1 MDLLEYQAKEL
12 FQQMGIPV
20 LPSQRIAHPRD
31 LKGLKISY
39 PVVLKSQVRMGGRG
53 KAGGIKFVEN
63 TIDAVAAAQSI
74 FHLPIMGCYP
84 ELLLA
89 EVKYNAD
96 REFYLAVMLDS
107 STRRPLLL
115 GSQQGGVDVESKLE
129 HMQQVVVDQEFSL
142 FYARRLALKMGLE
155 GALIQSVSSVL
166 EKMYNL
172 FVQQDLDLVEI
183 NPLAVSKSG
192 ELMAL
197 DGRVVADDSAVGR
210 RSSIAAFIATM
221 PDVALPNSLGLPNGL
236 PALNGAP
243 QTNGAAA
250 HGTAQGTSDLKRVQL
265 EGNIGVLCNGAGLMM
280 ATLDLIQSARGKTA
294 SFVDIGGEYR
304 HNCPPESLQERLHQG
319 LDLLLA
325 DKTVKAVLVN
335 VLGSVVSCRQ
345 VVEGM
350 TFYYSRNH
358 KHSPPMVVRLAGDCV
373 EQAAE
378 QLAKNKISM
387 TGSLEDAIAK
397 TVILAQV

>member
-12 FQQMGIPV
+12 FHQTGIPV

-63 TIDAVAAAQSI
+63 TIDAVAAAQTI

-89 EVKYNAD
+89 EAKYNAD

-155 GALIQSVSSVL
+155 GELIQSVSLVL
-166 EKMYNL
+166 GKMYNL
-172 FVQQDLDLVEI
+172 FIQQDLDLVEI
-183 NPLAVSKSG
+183 NPLAVSSSG

-197 DGRVVADDSAVGR
+197 DGRVVADDSALGR
-210 RSSIAAFIATM
+210 RSGIAAFVATI
-221 PDVALPNSLGLPNGL
+221 PDIELSQANGNVKDQPN
-236 PALNGAP
+236 
-243 QTNGAAA
+243 
-250 HGTAQGTSDLKRVQL
+250 SDLKRVQL
-265 EGNIGVLCNGAGLMM
+265 DGNIGVLCNGAGLMM
-280 ATLDLIQSARGKTA
+280 ATLDLIQNAKGKTA

-304 HNCPPESLQERLHQG
+304 HNCPPETLQERLQQG
-319 LDLLLA
+319 LDLLMA

-335 VLGSVVSCRQ
+335 VLGSVISCRQ
-345 VVEGM
+345 VAEGM
-350 TFYYSRNH
+350 TFYTRNR
-358 KHSPPMVVRLAGDCV
+358 KNMLPIVVRLVGDRV
-373 EQAAE
+373 DQAADL
-378 QLAKNKISM
+378 LAKSKIPM
-387 TGSLEDAIAK
+387 TDSLEDAIAK
-397 TVILAQV
+397 TVILAQAQG

>member
-12 FQQMGIPV
+12 FRQTGIPV
-20 LPSQRIAHPRD
+20 LPSQRITHPRD
-31 LKGLKISY
+31 LKGLKIPY

-89 EVKYNAD
+89 EAKYDAD

-155 GALIQSVSSVL
+155 GELIQSVSL
-166 EKMYNL
+166 LLGKMYNL
-172 FVQQDLDLVEI
+172 FIQQDLDLIEI
-183 NPLAVSKSG
+183 NPLAVSSSG

-197 DGRVVADDSAVGR
+197 DGRVVADDSALGR
-210 RSSIAAFIATM
+210 RSGIAAFVATIPDIA
-221 PDVALPNSLGLPNGL
+221 LS
-236 PALNGAP
+236 
-243 QTNGAAA
+243 QTNGSASN
-250 HGTAQGTSDLKRVQL
+250 QPSDLKRVQL
-265 EGNIGVLCNGAGLMM
+265 DGNIGVLCNGAGLMM
-280 ATLDLIQSARGKTA
+280 ATLDLIQAAKGKTA

-304 HNCPPESLQERLHQG
+304 HNCPPETLQERLQQG
-319 LDLLLA
+319 LDLLMA

-335 VLGSVVSCRQ
+335 VLGSVISCRQ
-345 VVEGM
+345 VAEGM
-350 TFYYSRNH
+350 TFYTRNR
-358 KHSPPMVVRLAGDCV
+358 KNMPPIVVRLVGDRV
-373 EQAAE
+373 EQAADL
-378 QLAKNKISM
+378 LAKGKIPM
-387 TGSLEDAIAK
+387 TDSLEDAIDK
-397 TVILAQV
+397 TVVLAKAQA

>member
-12 FQQMGIPV
+12 FSQIGIPV

-39 PVVLKSQVRMGGRG
+39 PVVLKSQVRTGGRG

-63 TIDAVAAAQSI
+63 TIDAVAAAQAI

-84 ELLLA
+84 EVLLA
-89 EVKYNAD
+89 EAKYNAD
-96 REFYLAVMLDS
+96 REFYLAILLDS
-107 STRRPLLL
+107 STRRPLML
-115 GSQQGGVDVESKLE
+115 GSRQGGVDVESKLE
-129 HMQQVVVDQEFSL
+129 HMQQVVVDQEFSS

-155 GALIQSVSSVL
+155 GELIQSVSSVL

-172 FVQQDLDLVEI
+172 FVQQDLDLIEI
-183 NPLAVSKSG
+183 NPLAVSTTG

-197 DGRVVADDSAVGR
+197 DGRVVADDAALGR
-210 RSSIAAFIATM
+210 RSNIAAFIATI
-221 PDVALPNSLGLPNGL
+221 PDTAPPNLAETEKGKL
-236 PALNGAP
+236 
-243 QTNGAAA
+243 
-250 HGTAQGTSDLKRVQL
+250 TSDLKRVQL

-280 ATLDLIQSARGKTA
+280 ATLDLIHSAKGKTA

-304 HNCPPESLQERLHQG
+304 HNCPPETLQERLQQG
-319 LDLLLA
+319 LDLILA

-335 VLGSVVSCRQ
+335 VLGSVISCRQ
-345 VVEGM
+345 VAEGM
-350 TFYYSRNH
+350 TFYLRNR
-358 KHSPPMVVRLAGDCV
+358 KNTPPIVVRLVGDRI
-373 EQAAE
+373 EQAADL
-378 QLAKNKISM
+378 LAKSKIPM
-387 TGSLEDAIAK
+387 TDSLEDAIAK

>member
-12 FQQMGIPV
+12 FHQTGIPV
-20 LPSQRIAHPRD
+20 LPSQRITHPRD
-31 LKGLKISY
+31 LKGLKIPY

-63 TIDAVAAAQSI
+63 TIDAVAAAQAI

-89 EVKYNAD
+89 EAKYNPD

-155 GALIQSVSSVL
+155 GELIESVSLVL
-166 EKMYNL
+166 GKMYNL
-172 FVQQDLDLVEI
+172 FIQQDLDLIEI
-183 NPLAVSKSG
+183 NPLAVSSSG

-197 DGRVVADDSAVGR
+197 DGRVVADDSALGR
-210 RSSIAAFIATM
+210 RSGIAAFVATIPDIA
-221 PDVALPNSLGLPNGL
+221 PSQPSGNDCSKP
-236 PALNGAP
+236 
-243 QTNGAAA
+243 
-250 HGTAQGTSDLKRVQL
+250 SDLKRVQL

-280 ATLDLIQSARGKTA
+280 ATLDLIHSAQGKTA

-304 HNCPPESLQERLHQG
+304 YNCPPETLQERLQQG
-319 LDLLLA
+319 LDLILA

-335 VLGSVVSCRQ
+335 VLGSVISCRQ
-345 VVEGM
+345 VAEGM
-350 TFYYSRNH
+350 TFYTRNR
-358 KHSPPMVVRLAGDCV
+358 KNMPPIVVRLVGDRID
-373 EQAAE
+373 QAADL
-378 QLAKNKISM
+378 LAKSKIPM
-387 TGSLEDAIAK
+387 TDSLEDAIAK

>member
-12 FQQMGIPV
+12 FSQIGIPV

-39 PVVLKSQVRMGGRG
+39 PVVLKSQVRTGGRG

-63 TIDAVAAAQSI
+63 TIDAVAAAQAI

-84 ELLLA
+84 EVLLA
-89 EVKYNAD
+89 EAKYNAD
-96 REFYLAVMLDS
+96 REFYLAILLDS
-107 STRRPLLL
+107 STRRPLML
-115 GSQQGGVDVESKLE
+115 GSRQGGVDVESKLE
-129 HMQQVVVDQEFSL
+129 HMQQVVVDQEFSS

-155 GALIQSVSSVL
+155 GELIQSVSSVL

-172 FVQQDLDLVEI
+172 FVQQDLDLIEI
-183 NPLAVSKSG
+183 NPLAVSTTG

-197 DGRVVADDSAVGR
+197 DGRVVADDAALGR
-210 RSSIAAFIATM
+210 RSNIAAFIATI
-221 PDVALPNSLGLPNGL
+221 PDTALPNLAETEKDKL
-236 PALNGAP
+236 
-243 QTNGAAA
+243 
-250 HGTAQGTSDLKRVQL
+250 TSDLKRVQL

-280 ATLDLIQSARGKTA
+280 ATLDLIHSAKGKTA

-304 HNCPPESLQERLHQG
+304 HNCPPETLQERLQQG
-319 LDLLLA
+319 LDLILA

-335 VLGSVVSCRQ
+335 VLGSVISCRQ
-345 VVEGM
+345 VAEGM
-350 TFYYSRNH
+350 TFYLRNR
-358 KHSPPMVVRLAGDCV
+358 KNTPPIVVRLVGDRI
-373 EQAAE
+373 EQAADL
-378 QLAKNKISM
+378 LAKSKIPM
-387 TGSLEDAIAK
+387 TDSLEDAIAK

>member
-12 FQQMGIPV
+12 FRQTGIPV
-20 LPSQRIAHPRD
+20 LPSQRITHPRD
-31 LKGLKISY
+31 LKGLKIPY

-89 EVKYNAD
+89 EAKYDAD

-155 GALIQSVSSVL
+155 GELIQSVSL
-166 EKMYNL
+166 LLGKMYNL
-172 FVQQDLDLVEI
+172 FIQQDLDLIEI
-183 NPLAVSKSG
+183 NPLAVSSSG

-197 DGRVVADDSAVGR
+197 DGRVVADDSALGR
-210 RSSIAAFIATM
+210 RSGIAAFVATIPDIA
-221 PDVALPNSLGLPNGL
+221 LS
-236 PALNGAP
+236 
-243 QTNGAAA
+243 QTNGSANN
-250 HGTAQGTSDLKRVQL
+250 QPSDLKRVQID
-265 EGNIGVLCNGAGLMM
+265 GNIGVLCNGAGLMM
-280 ATLDLIQSARGKTA
+280 ATLDLIQAAKGKTA

-304 HNCPPESLQERLHQG
+304 HNCPPETLQERLQQG
-319 LDLLLA
+319 LDLLMA

-335 VLGSVVSCRQ
+335 VLGSVISCRQ
-345 VVEGM
+345 VAEGM
-350 TFYYSRNH
+350 TFYTRNR
-358 KHSPPMVVRLAGDCV
+358 KNMPPIVVRLVGDRV
-373 EQAAE
+373 EQAADL
-378 QLAKNKISM
+378 LAKGKIPM
-387 TGSLEDAIAK
+387 TDSLEDAIDK
-397 TVILAQV
+397 TVVLAKAQA

>member
-12 FQQMGIPV
+12 FQQTGIPV

-89 EVKYNAD
+89 EAKYDAD

-129 HMQQVVVDQEFSL
+129 HMQQVIVDQEFSL

-155 GALIQSVSSVL
+155 GELIQSVSL
-166 EKMYNL
+166 LLGKMYNL
-172 FVQQDLDLVEI
+172 FVQQDLDLIEI
-183 NPLAVSKSG
+183 NPLAVSSNG

-197 DGRVVADDSAVGR
+197 DGRVVADDSALGR
-210 RSSIAAFIATM
+210 RSGIAAFVATI
-221 PDVALPNSLGLPNGL
+221 PDIGLSPMNGSECSQ
-236 PALNGAP
+236 P
-243 QTNGAAA
+243 
-250 HGTAQGTSDLKRVQL
+250 SDIKRVQID
-265 EGNIGVLCNGAGLMM
+265 GNIGVLCNGAGLMM
-280 ATLDLIQSARGKTA
+280 ATLDLIQAANGKTA

-304 HNCPPESLQERLHQG
+304 HNCPPETLQERLQQG
-319 LDLLLA
+319 LDLLMA

-335 VLGSVVSCRQ
+335 VLGSVISCRQ
-345 VVEGM
+345 VAEGM
-350 TFYYSRNH
+350 TFYTRNR
-358 KHSPPMVVRLAGDCV
+358 KNMPPIVVRLVGDRV
-373 EQAAE
+373 EQAADL
-378 QLAKNKISM
+378 LAKGKIPM
-387 TGSLEDAIAK
+387 TDSLEDAIAK
-397 TVILAQV
+397 TVLLAKA

>member
-12 FQQMGIPV
+12 FRQTGIPV
-20 LPSQRIAHPRD
+20 LPSQRITHPRD
-31 LKGLKISY
+31 LKGLKIPY

-89 EVKYNAD
+89 EAKYDAD

-155 GALIQSVSSVL
+155 GELIQSVSL
-166 EKMYNL
+166 LLGKMYNL
-172 FVQQDLDLVEI
+172 FVQQDLDLIEI
-183 NPLAVSKSG
+183 NPLAVSSSG

-197 DGRVVADDSAVGR
+197 DGRVVADDSALGR
-210 RSSIAAFIATM
+210 RSGIAAFVATIPDIA
-221 PDVALPNSLGLPNGL
+221 LS
-236 PALNGAP
+236 
-243 QTNGAAA
+243 QTNGSANN
-250 HGTAQGTSDLKRVQL
+250 QPSDLKRVQL
-265 EGNIGVLCNGAGLMM
+265 DGNIGVLCNGAGLMM
-280 ATLDLIQSARGKTA
+280 ATLDLIQVAKGKTA

-304 HNCPPESLQERLHQG
+304 HNCPPETLQERLQQG
-319 LDLLLA
+319 LDLLMA

-335 VLGSVVSCRQ
+335 VLGSVISCRQ
-345 VVEGM
+345 VAEGM
-350 TFYYSRNH
+350 TFYTRNR
-358 KHSPPMVVRLAGDCV
+358 KNMPPIVVRLVGDRV
-373 EQAAE
+373 EQAADL
-378 QLAKNKISM
+378 LAKGKIPM
-387 TGSLEDAIAK
+387 TDSLEDAIDK
-397 TVILAQV
+397 TVVLAKAQA

>member
-12 FQQMGIPV
+12 FRQMGIPV

-39 PVVLKSQVRMGGRG
+39 PVVLKSQVRTGGRG

-63 TIDAVAAAQSI
+63 TIDAVAAAQAI

-84 ELLLA
+84 EVLLA
-89 EVKYNAD
+89 EAKYNPD
-96 REFYLAVMLDS
+96 REFYLAIMLDS
-107 STRRPLLL
+107 STRRPLML
-115 GSQQGGVDVESKLE
+115 GSRQGGVDVESKLE
-129 HMQQVVVDQEFSL
+129 HMQQVVVDQEFSS

-155 GALIQSVSSVL
+155 GELIQSVSSVL

-172 FVQQDLDLVEI
+172 FIQQDLDLIEI
-183 NPLAVSKSG
+183 NPLAVSTTG

-197 DGRVVADDSAVGR
+197 DGRIVADDAALGR
-210 RSSIAAFIATM
+210 RSNIAAFIATI
-221 PDVALPNSLGLPNGL
+221 PDTALSNLTGTEKCKLP
-236 PALNGAP
+236 
-243 QTNGAAA
+243 
-250 HGTAQGTSDLKRVQL
+250 SDLKRVQL

-280 ATLDLIQSARGKTA
+280 ATLDLIQNAKGKTA

-304 HNCPPESLQERLHQG
+304 HNCPPETLQERLQQG
-319 LDLLLA
+319 LDLILA

-335 VLGSVVSCRQ
+335 VLGSVISCRQ
-345 VVEGM
+345 VAEGM
-350 TFYYSRNH
+350 TFYLRNR
-358 KHSPPMVVRLAGDCV
+358 KNTPPIVVRLVGDRV

-378 QLAKNKISM
+378 LLAKSKIPM
-387 TGSLEDAIAK
+387 TDSLEDAIAK

>member
-12 FQQMGIPV
+12 FHQTGIPV
-20 LPSQRIAHPRD
+20 LPSQRITHPRD
-31 LKGLKISY
+31 LKGLKIPY

-63 TIDAVAAAQSI
+63 TIDAVAAAQAI

-89 EVKYNAD
+89 EAKYNAD

-155 GALIQSVSSVL
+155 GELIESVSLVL
-166 EKMYNL
+166 GKMYNL
-172 FVQQDLDLVEI
+172 FIQQDLDLVEI
-183 NPLAVSKSG
+183 NPLAVSSSG

-197 DGRVVADDSAVGR
+197 DGRVVADDAALGR
-210 RSSIAAFIATM
+210 RSGIAAFVATIPDIALSQ
-221 PDVALPNSLGLPNGL
+221 ANGNANSKPI
-236 PALNGAP
+236 
-243 QTNGAAA
+243 
-250 HGTAQGTSDLKRVQL
+250 SDLKRVQL

-280 ATLDLIQSARGKTA
+280 ATLDLIQSAHGKTA

-304 HNCPPESLQERLHQG
+304 HNCPPETLQERLHQG
-319 LDLLLA
+319 LDLILA
-325 DKTVKAVLVN
+325 DKTVKAVLIN
-335 VLGSVVSCRQ
+335 VLGSVISCRQ
-345 VVEGM
+345 VAEGM
-350 TFYYSRNH
+350 TFYTRNR
-358 KHSPPMVVRLAGDCV
+358 KNMPPIVVRLVGDRV
-373 EQAAE
+373 DQAADL
-378 QLAKNKISM
+378 LAKSKIPM
-387 TGSLEDAIAK
+387 TDSLEDAIAK
-397 TVILAQV
+397 TVILAQA